1 MDELE
6 RNRRAGGG
14 GYLEKVEFMDRVEG
28 RREEIF
34 EREKGGETEEGVMI
48 CLRRCVCRARL
59 EQFRTYRTVGRRAVL
74 LEFVP
79 NHRRFLSS
87 GCV

>member
-1 MDELE
+1 
-6 RNRRAGGG
+6 
-14 GYLEKVEFMDRVEG
+14 
-28 RREEIF
+28 
-34 EREKGGETEEGVMI
+34 MI

-87 GCV
+87 GLRLIALHSFNPAQASFVLPALN